1 MKTASKN
8 DFPKDQIPS
17 ARSPKMWYQR
27 YPIFGTSSM
36 PLRVSLF
43 ALLNWL
49 SIKKSEPS
57 NLTGCLPNIVL
68 GFDLSINPR
77 REDV

>member
-1 MKTASKN
+1 
-8 DFPKDQIPS
+8 
-17 ARSPKMWYQR
+17 
-27 YPIFGTSSM
+27 M

-57 NLTGCLPNIVL
+57 NLTGCFPNIVL

>member
-1 MKTASKN
+1 
-8 DFPKDQIPS
+8 
-17 ARSPKMWYQR
+17 
-27 YPIFGTSSM
+27 M

-49 SIKKSEPS
+49 SIKISEPS